1 MNKQVANIAAY
12 RFIDLPDRDELRQ
25 PLRDLCNSLSMKGT
39 ILLAH
44 EGINLFLSASKESC
58 ENFLSTLGE
67 DERFAD
73 LDVKWSYSDEQPF
86 TRMLVRLKN
95 EIITIRKSEIKP
107 LSYTGPV
114 IESNELKSWYEQ
126 KKDFTIIDTRNS
138 YETKFG
144 MFKNAIDLDIRKF
157 TQFEEALSQLP
168 EESKDKP
175 VVMYCTGGVRCEK
188 ASVVMLEAGW
198 KEVYQLNGG
207 ILRYIEQT
215 GGAHWDGECFVFDR
229 RVCLDSNLDE
239 TEAELCFACRE
250 PLTPEEQESSDYVI
264 GESCS
269 YCI

>member
-1 MNKQVANIAAY
+1 MSKKVANIAAY
-12 RFIDLPDRDELRQ
+12 RFVDLTDRDELRQ

-44 EGINLFLSASKESC
+44 EGINIFLSASQESC
-58 ENFLSTLGE
+58 ENFLSTLAE
-67 DERFAD
+67 DERFAN

-107 LSYTGPV
+107 SSYTGPF
-114 IESNELKSWYEQ
+114 IESSELKSWYDQE
-126 KKDFTIIDTRNS
+126 KDFIIIDTRND

-144 MFKNAIDLDIRKF
+144 MFKDAIDLDIRKF
-157 TQFEEALSQLP
+157 TEFEDALSQLP

-198 KEVYQLNGG
+198 KEVYQLDGG
-207 ILRYIEQT
+207 ILRYIEHT

-229 RVCLDSNLDE
+229 RVCLDENLAE

-250 PLTPEEQESSDYVI
+250 PLTPEEQKSPDYVV
-264 GESCS
+264 GQSCS